1 MRRRAADWPC
11 FQDNKTMPSLYN
23 PIFSAVVRSLPV
35 SLHSI
40 KVDAAFWQPKF
51 SAAGQ
56 LPLWNAI
63 FGGLP
68 AIRISRNRLLTFAYP
83 SPEQKTAEIL
93 LWGYPRD
100 MRGIVSRLLFHLP
113 SISHCSSAVALWSD
127 YNASFGAIPERIGIS
142 TITKLAHFHGCTF
155 GGLNALILDK
165 RLISST
171 ANWVETTMPG
181 LTYQNAPTQYP
192 IYLSVMHA
200 VASNPALACT
210 PAQLELFL
218 FALGESF

>member
-1 MRRRAADWPC
+1 
-11 FQDNKTMPSLYN
+11 MPSLLSPN
-23 PIFSAVVRSLPV
+23 FPPLIRALPV
-35 SLHSI
+35 LDHSI
-40 KVDAAFWQPKF
+40 EVDAAFWLPKF
-51 SAAGQ
+51 AAAGQ

-100 MRGIVSRLLFHLP
+100 MRGIVSKLLFHLP
-113 SISHCSSAVALWSD
+113 SISHCSSAVALWFD

-142 TITKLAHFHGCTF
+142 TITKLAHFHGCSF

-171 ANWVETTMPG
+171 ANWVETTMLG
-181 LTYQNAPTQYP
+181 LTYQNAPIRYP

-200 VASNPALACT
+200 VAANPALAST

>member
-1 MRRRAADWPC
+1 
-11 FQDNKTMPSLYN
+11 MPSLISPN
-23 PIFSAVVRSLPV
+23 FSPLIRALPV
-35 SLHSI
+35 LDHSI
-40 KVDAAFWQPKF
+40 QVDSAFWQPKF
-51 SAAGQ
+51 AAAAQ

-68 AIRISRNRLLTFAYP
+68 TIRISRNRLLTFAYP

-93 LWGYPRD
+93 LWGYPSN
-100 MRGIVSRLLFHLP
+100 MRGIASNLFPHLTA
-113 SISHCSSAVALWSD
+113 ISLHSSA
-127 YNASFGAIPERIGIS
+127 GAPWPAYYQAFATIPERIGIS
-142 TITKLAHFHGCTF
+142 TITKLAYFYSRTF
-155 GGLNALILDK
+155 TGLGALILDN

-181 LTYQNAPTQYP
+181 LTYQNAPIRYP

-200 VASNPALACT
+200 VAANPALACT
-210 PAQLELFL
+210 PAQLEFFL